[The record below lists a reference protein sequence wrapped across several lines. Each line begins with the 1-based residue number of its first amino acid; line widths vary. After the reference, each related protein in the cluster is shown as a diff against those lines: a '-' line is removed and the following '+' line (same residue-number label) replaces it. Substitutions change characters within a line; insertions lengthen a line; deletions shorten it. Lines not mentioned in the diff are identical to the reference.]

1 MHRVWRS
8 LLGVGALLAVPVS
21 ATAAGPP
28 AGWSLSGQV
37 GGFPVRSITV
47 DPAQPLRA
55 VAVAETGEDE
65 VGAVLVE
72 TTDGG
77 ATWRHGAT
85 RVNGGPVDGTLLVT
99 DGGAIWLLPAGGG
112 QQVCTA
118 PSVAATFT
126 CPATAGGPSWIV
138 AVPGQPGTLVS
149 VDYLTVRRS
158 VDGGAT
164 WSAVPTTPT
173 QPAHGL
179 VADPTTPGGVY
190 GVRSGRTCALGRRRA
205 DVDARRDERR
215 PVLGPAAASP
225 STRRRPAACSPRTAP
240 PSAGPPTPGRPGSA
254 RRRIGGTAAP
264 DRVLVTGDG
273 VLLAS
278 TGVQG
283 QIWRSTDAATTWTA
297 ASGLAGRSLN
307 DVAAATGRAYVATDV
322 GVSVSSDGGATFQA
336 TSAGLPTVP
345 VTGRKVFH
353 YGTNTVY
360 SLEGPSV
367 LRSTDGG
374 ATWERRSYAAGVGQL
389 YGVDRDGVLYA
400 DISAGGELAR
410 SVDGGVTF
418 ERLGPLP
425 PESFPPLVISPADPS
440 VMYLSD
446 VDARLY
452 ISRDGGRSWAVQPMT
467 GTVRNLAAD
476 AGDPMRLYAAM
487 TPPEGTVSRVAVSG
501 DGGRTWKRSG
511 PGADDYLTLAHPTQ
525 PGVVVALAS
534 TTLYVSRN
542 GGRSFTPRLLGFFT
556 KLYRNEGFVGAFAG
570 DALVV
575 SGSWGN
581 ERKLGV
587 AATIQ
592 KDGGLIASGDLGQSW
607 TWYPTSLTSVAIGS
621 VHAGDGQILVNQ
633 RILKPDPAG
642 DGGSGSRSRR
652 SPGAPRRRESPRARG
667 RPGSSS

>member
-8 LLGVGALLAVPVS
+8 LLGAGALLALPVP

-37 GGFPVRSITV
+37 GGFPVRSIVV
-47 DPAQPLRA
+47 DPSQPLRA

-65 VGAVLVE
+65 VGALLVE

-77 ATWRHGAT
+77 ATWRRGAT
-85 RVNGGPVDGTLLVT
+85 RVNDSPVDGPLLVT
-99 DGGAIWLLPAGGG
+99 DGGAIWLLPSGGG

-126 CPATAGGPSWIV
+126 CPATAGGPSWVV

-164 WSAVPTTPT
+164 WSVVPTTPT
-173 QPAHGL
+173 QPAYEL

-190 GVRSGRTCALGRRRA
+190 GVRSGRPSRSVDGGLTWTLGGTNA
-205 DVDARRDERR
+205 GQCSGLGSLAVD
-215 PVLGPAAASP
+215 P
-225 STRRRPAACSPRTAP
+225 T
-240 PSAGPPTPGRPGSA
+240 TPGRVFAADGTAICRSTDYGTTWQRMA
-254 RRRIGGTAAP
+254 AIGGAAAP
-264 DRVLVTGDG
+264 DRVLMTADG
-273 VLLAS
+273 VMLAS

-307 DVAAATGRAYVATDV
+307 GMAAATGRVYVATDV
-322 GVSVSSDGGATFQA
+322 GVFVSTDGGATFQA
-336 TSAGLPTVP
+336 ASSGLPTVP

-360 SLEGPSV
+360 SLEGPGV

-374 ATWERRSYAAGVGQL
+374 ATWERRSYGVGVGQL

-410 SVDGGVTF
+410 SGDGGLTF

-425 PESFPPLVISPADPS
+425 AESFPPLVISPADPS

-452 ISRDGGRSWAVQPMT
+452 ISRDGGRSWSVQPMK
-467 GTVRNLAAD
+467 GTVRNIAAD

-487 TPPEGTVSRVAVSG
+487 KPPDGTISRIAVSG
-501 DGGRTWKRSG
+501 DGGRTWKRFG

-525 PGVVVALAS
+525 PGVVVALAK

-542 GGRSFTPRLLGFFT
+542 GGRSFTPRLLGFFP

-575 SGSWGN
+575 SGSWGP
-581 ERKLGV
+581 ERKYGV

-621 VHAGDGQILVNQ
+621 VQAGDGQILVNQ
-633 RILKPDPAG
+633 RILKPDTEETAA
-642 DGGSGSRSRR
+642 SASRSRR
-652 SPGAPRRRESPRARG
+652 SSGAPPRRGSPPVRG
-667 RPGSSS
+667 HPGSSS